1 MKTRNDRCRPRR
13 TGRLL
18 TLALAAGALL
28 WQPGQAA
35 ATPANPERA
44 AVQVIAARTASTVD
58 GGFALTATDLSD
70 PVAELTT
77 ALPTQGVQNLLSQA
91 DKSVS
96 SGTACATDPFG
107 AGDGGIAPLAPAVKY
122 CWSDD
127 DALNHEWIPQ
137 GITGVSD
144 AQADEYWG
152 TKRPLIASWYDDST
166 ACTPAG
172 TAACADKGVR
182 LSFLDP
188 ATAKY
193 RHVLLAAPYYN
204 SYGHI
209 SYRAINIH
217 GGGIAWYKY
226 RLYVTDTLHGLRVFD
241 LRNILDLDPDRNP
254 STNNSTPDGLSSNV
268 QDNGKVGR
276 QSNVWYSYG
285 YRYVLPQVGSY
296 DFVSA
301 QYNSSA
307 GTCESS
313 GAPKASYLS
322 VDRSSSPPQLI
333 MGEYCTT
340 DSTHPDNGRIGAL
353 PIDDADGSLL
363 ANADG
368 LVSAVG
374 TYALPVKQVQG
385 ASRYAGRWYL
395 NQSHRYSNASLWR
408 AAVGGD
414 GDLAVTGGEIRT
426 AVGAEDMYYEHGQAT
441 GAAPLLWSQSEHRAD
456 INDPS
461 CAATG
466 PTPDPTPC
474 GRVIY
479 AHRVSDIL
487 TQP

>member
-1 MKTRNDRCRPRR
+1 MNTSDDRRRPRR
-13 TGRLL
+13 AGRLL
-18 TLALAAGALL
+18 PLAFAAGALL
-28 WQPGQAA
+28 WQTGQAA
-35 ATPANPERA
+35 AAPTSPKPAVVRTA
-44 AVQVIAARTASTVD
+44 AARAASTVG
-58 GGFALTATDLSD
+58 GGFGLAATDLSER
-70 PVAELTT
+70 VADLS
-77 ALPTQGVQNLLSQA
+77 ASLPTQGVQNLLSQA

-96 SGTACATDPFG
+96 RGTACATDPFG
-107 AGDGGIAPLAPAVKY
+107 AGDGGTAPLAPAVKY

-127 DALNHEWIPQ
+127 DALSKEWIPQ

-152 TKRPLIASWYDDST
+152 TKRPVITSWYDDAT

-172 TAACADKGVR
+172 TPACADKGVR

-188 ATAKY
+188 ATGKY
-193 RHVLLAAPYYN
+193 RHVLLAYPYYN

-209 SYRAINIH
+209 SYRAIDIH
-217 GGGIAWYKY
+217 AGGIAWYKY
-226 RLYVTDTLHGLRVFD
+226 RLYVTDALHGLRVFD
-241 LRNILDLDPDRNP
+241 LRDILDLDPDRDP
-254 STNNSTPDGLSSNV
+254 ATNNSTPDGLTSNV

-285 YRYVLPQVGSY
+285 YRYVLPQVASY

-307 GTCESS
+307 GTCESD

-322 VDRSSSPPQLI
+322 VDRSSSPPQLL

-340 DSTHPDNGRIGAL
+340 DSTHPGNGRIGAL
-353 PIDDADGSLL
+353 PIDDTDGSLL
-363 ANADG
+363 AAADG

-385 ASRYAGRWYL
+385 AARYAGRWYL
-395 NQSHRYSNASLWR
+395 NQSHRYSDASLWR
-408 AAVGGD
+408 AAVGSD
-414 GDLAVTGGEIRT
+414 GVLAVTGGEIRT
-426 AVGAEDMYYEHGQAT
+426 AVGAEDMYYEHAQAT

-461 CAATG
+461 CA
-466 PTPDPTPC
+466 TPDPTPC

-487 TQP
+487 TRP